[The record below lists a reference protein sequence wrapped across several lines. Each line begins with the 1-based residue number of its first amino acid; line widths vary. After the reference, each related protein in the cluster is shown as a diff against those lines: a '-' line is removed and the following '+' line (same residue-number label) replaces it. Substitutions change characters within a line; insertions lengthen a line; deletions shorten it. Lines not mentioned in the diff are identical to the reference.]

1 MTAERYPEELWI
13 HADTDG
19 SAGDTVTNGG
29 AGVYVKFPEGE
40 IQPASI
46 PAGKYRSN
54 YMAEIKALMQAVS
67 VVRDSSNECEQ
78 VAFLSNALSVLEA
91 TAGVK
96 LPRLAE
102 SLHEVAQHRR
112 VVLQWVPAH
121 CGLPA
126 NEKQTSSPN
135 LEPKEDS
142 KTTVSPSRKRIP
154 TSEKPWGNALRGMT
168 STSLTGCRRSWS

>member
-96 LPRLAE
+96 LLRLAE
-102 SLHEVAQHRR
+102 SLHEVAQHRG
-112 VVLQWVPAH
+112 VVLQWVPANP
-121 CGLPA
+121 LL
-126 NEKQTSSPN
+126 SPR
-135 LEPKEDS
+135 KS
-142 KTTVSPSRKRIP
+142 KSGRAR
-154 TSEKPWGNALRGMT
+154 
-168 STSLTGCRRSWS
+168 